1 MIDESRL
8 YAIPV
13 LNRPALVDVCTWAV
27 NNHYLKSTSQMYSYE
42 PTPFFEEPSHYMS
55 DLSGTSCVLLKTPA
69 QCGKSLC
76 LLNFLG
82 WMVEYYPSN
91 TLLVLDSQKQG
102 MKMSQNRVRPFLRE
116 VCGINNPNNSR
127 NKNPDKSNSVVNIG
141 LRSGANL
148 FLASAKSA
156 SDSKS
161 TPARFV
167 LLDEVDAYPTDIN
180 GEGDPVTLF
189 TQRTKRFRGMVIMTS
204 TPTTEDGAITQHW
217 KLGTAQTWG
226 VECECGKWM
235 AVRYADIDF
244 TGDVPTI
251 HCPHCGQVY
260 SEQEIIRLKHCYNE
274 PTNPDPLKD
283 DFQRIRRSYEI
294 TAPLCHSFVSWDS
307 LKRQELAYIQL
318 GENSYK
324 SFVNTVLGETYMPK
338 DEIEID
344 PIDLARW
351 SQDHIDYDC
360 LPQDV
365 VGITMGVDTH
375 PKCLYCFIA
384 AFSEDTKHIYGL
396 DYSILVGSPA
406 EDEVWQT
413 LKEKMDQVYTRVDG
427 LRLRPSFVCID
438 SGGHNTNDIYRCTF
452 QEPRIQA
459 IKGMVSNNPRNPDP
473 LIGKLSKV
481 KFNAG
486 VKATCKLLM
495 LGVNAGKD
503 LLRERVVLTMTGE
516 QCMHFPKGHGFDV
529 DYFKGILSEKKI
541 DGKWRGAK
549 HINNEPLDT
558 AVYALAAFEYWK
570 TKFYKTG
577 KDVEY
582 EEALKELSNTQKP
595 DPVQETQITQEP
607 PVIRQPVV
615 SKSKSNLIEMAKP
628 SKSPV
633 KW

>member
-8 YAIPV
+8 YKIPIF
-13 LNRPALVDVCTWAV
+13 NRPPLMDVPEWARK
-27 NNHYLKSTSQMYSYE
+27 NRYMSSTSSMFSYE
-42 PTPFFEEPSHYMS
+42 QTPYLEVPSHYLS
-55 DLSGTSCVLLKTPA
+55 DLAETSMVILKTPC
-69 QCGKSLC
+69 QVGKTTAIE
-76 LLNFLG
+76 NFLG
-82 WMVEYYPSN
+82 WMYTYCVSN
-91 TLLVLDSQKQG
+91 TMLILDSMKSG
-102 MKMSQNRVRPFLRE
+102 MKMSHNRIRPFLRDC
-116 VCGINNPNNSR
+116 CGVNNPQNTK
-127 NKNPDKSNSVVNIG
+127 KNPDKSNSVINIG
-141 LRSGANL
+141 LGSGASL
-148 FLASAKSA
+148 FVCSAKSV
-156 SDSKS
+156 SDLRS
-161 TPARFV
+161 TPSRFI
-167 LLDEVDAYPTDIN
+167 LMDEVDAWVETV
-180 GEGDPVTLF
+180 EGDPIELAL
-189 TQRTKRFRGMVIMTS
+189 RRSMRFRSMACMTS
-204 TPTTEDGAITQHW
+204 TPTTEDGNITKYY
-217 KLGTAQTWG
+217 KLGTQQVYG
-226 VECECGKWM
+226 VICNCGKWF
-235 AVRYADIDF
+235 AVEYASIDF
-244 TGDVPTI
+244 TGDTPTV
-251 HCPHCGQVY
+251 HCPICGEVF
-260 SEQEIIRLKHCYNE
+260 SEEDVKRLKHEYSEPLNE
-274 PTNPDPLKD
+274 DPFKD
-283 DFQRIRRSYEI
+283 ELGRIRRSFQV
-294 TAPLCHSFVSWDS
+294 TAPLCHAFYSWDG
-307 LKRQELAYIQL
+307 LKRQEIAAIQL
-318 GENSYK
+318 GESSYK
-324 SFVNTVLGETYMPK
+324 SFKNTVLGETYMPK

-516 QCMHFPKGHGFDV
+516 QCMHYPKGHGFDV

-582 EEALKELSNTQKP
+582 EEALRELSNTQKP

-607 PVIRQPVV
+607 PVVRQPVV
-615 SKSKSNLIEMAKP
+615 SKSKSNIIEMAKP